1 MISYDDLVVAL
12 ASWRAR
18 QGLPV
23 AAHVAARASAAPAA
37 PAPRAASLT
46 PRTVPR
52 QVQIVDDDDSAVIEE
67 TRYDSEDDY
76 VVPLGEST
84 QPGKRNDW

>member
-23 AAHVAARASAAPAA
+23 SAQVAARAAATPAS
-37 PAPRAASLT
+37 RAASPT
-46 PRTVPR
+46 PRTARPAV
-52 QVQIVDDDDSAVIEE
+52 QVIDDDAAVIEE
-67 TRYDSEDDY
+67 TRYDSDDDY
-76 VVPLGEST
+76 VVPLGE
-84 QPGKRNDW
+84 PKRNDW

>member
-23 AAHVAARASAAPAA
+23 AANPGQRPTTPRAAA
-37 PAPRAASLT
+37 PAPRTA
-46 PRTVPR
+46 PR
-52 QVQIVDDDDSAVIEE
+52 QVQVIEDDAAVIEE
-67 TRYDSEDDY
+67 TRYDSDEDY
-76 VVPLGEST
+76 LVPLGEST
-84 QPGKRNDW
+84 NPGKRNDW